1 MNHFSGKALLSC
13 KCKLHSFV
21 CYICPYVYTHI
32 LTLFGKWHFNNLC
45 SSPLLFPQ
53 QGQNMLFS
61 HIFCSKSLGRM
72 KSNICLHLC
81 KNKKRPSNQMQPT
94 WFLWKAG
101 GWVRSGRRMKDQW
114 WRYIFSKKLAIDLVI
129 EPSVGSIARC

>member
-1 MNHFSGKALLSC
+1 MNHFCGKALLSC

-32 LTLFGKWHFNNLC
+32 LSQFEKWHFNNLC

-61 HIFCSKSLGRM
+61 HIFSSKSLGRM

-81 KNKKRPSNQMQPT
+81 KNKKRPSNQMQLT

-101 GWVRSGRRMKDQW
+101 GTGEKWEKD
-114 WRYIFSKKLAIDLVI
+114 
-129 EPSVGSIARC
+129 EGSMVEIYFQQEIGHGPCD